1 VTIPVRQTDAEP
13 QEQATGEKDLE
24 LQSAALGGAPP
35 AGPEATPLTASSSR
49 DNGTSSSRRRR
60 RSEGCELTEQI
71 REEVGRLH
79 PHYGS
84 REISRRVGLSRK
96 VVIRALREMGLSTA
110 SKVGTQLSKLESYQ
124 EAIRLRVEKR
134 LTTTRI
140 LREIRELGYD
150 GGRTILG
157 QHVHELRSQQGLE
170 PTRVVKRRFETDP
183 GKEMQV
189 DWSPYRVSIAGCM
202 VMVHALGCLLCASR
216 KLFLRLFRDERQ
228 STLLEALASAF
239 EYFEGVAARL
249 VLDNMA
255 TAVLGRYGSER
266 QVLWHPRFLDF
277 ARHYGF
283 EPFACRPRD
292 PDRKGKKEKSFRLVY
307 DDFVKGTDFESW
319 DDLDSRRL
327 IWLDGTPGV
336 GNLRVHG
343 TTRRVVNEAWHEEQ
357 PLLIQLPD
365 QRFAVHEDGVRVVDA
380 DATLSMN
387 GTRYTVPSA
396 LAHRSVAVRIYAE
409 HFEVL
414 DHQGRVAFSR
424 TYVSDEDKGR
434 LQIDK
439 THYAAVPRR
448 PHGPGGERLDEALV
462 QRFPELASLVQGLR
476 LRFKSLAPIHYRA
489 LIRLSD
495 QYGEPAF
502 REAALRAQ
510 QYRRFDV
517 GAIERILTH
526 DHPLP
531 DYDRPMPLTGIG
543 PLVLGEVEVGSLDTY
558 GRLDVAP
565 VAVSE
570 PVATGEP
577 VVANEPV
584 DLAPAQDMSTPKA
597 APANDPSTEEPHH
610 GT

>member
-1 VTIPVRQTDAEP
+1 MTKATRATDDNPHQRRMDDKPPTSPSVPGDSTLPTEAAATREP
-13 QEQATGEKDLE
+13 PPTNGAASAKSQARST
-24 LQSAALGGAPP
+24 
-35 AGPEATPLTASSSR
+35 
-49 DNGTSSSRRRR
+49 SRRRSPS
-60 RSEGCELTEQI
+60 SEITEPT
-71 REEVGRLH
+71 REEIARLH

-84 REISRRVGLSRK
+84 REIARRVGLSRK
-96 VVIRALREMGLSTA
+96 VVIRVLRELGLSST
-110 SKVGTQLSKLESYQ
+110 STDEPQSNKLESFR
-124 EAIRLRVEKR
+124 EVIRLRVDKR

-140 LREIRELGYD
+140 LREIRALGYN

-157 QHVHELRSQQGLE
+157 KYVRELRSQQGLE
-170 PTRVVKRRFETDP
+170 PTRAVKRRFETGP

-189 DWSPYRVSIAGCM
+189 DWSPYRVSIAGCV

-216 KLFLRLFRDERQ
+216 KLYLRLYRDERQ
-228 STLLEALASAF
+228 STLLEAMASAF

-255 TAVLGRYGSER
+255 TAVLGRFGPER

-307 DDFVKGTDFESW
+307 DDFIKGTDFESW
-319 DDLDSRRL
+319 DDLDVRRKV
-327 IWLDGTPGV
+327 WLDETPGV

-343 TTRRVVNEAWHEEQ
+343 TTRRIVNEAWREER
-357 PLLIQLPD
+357 PFLIHLPGE
-365 QRFAVHEDGVRVVDA
+365 RFAVHEEGVRVVDA

-396 LAHRSVAVRIYAE
+396 LANRSVAVRIYAE

-414 DHQGRVAFSR
+414 NPQGRVAFSR
-424 TYVSDEDKGR
+424 AYVSDEEKGR

-439 THYAAVPRR
+439 THYAGVPRR
-448 PHGPGGERLDEALV
+448 PHVPGGERLDEALV

-476 LRFKSLAPIHYRA
+476 LRFKALAPIHYRA
-489 LIRLSD
+489 LIRLVER
-495 QYGEPAF
+495 YGEPAF

-510 QYRRFDV
+510 QYRRFDAV
-517 GAIERILTH
+517 AIERILTH

-531 DYDRPMPLTGIG
+531 DHDRPAPLTGIG
-543 PLVLGEVEVGSLDTY
+543 PLVLGEVEPGSLDTY
-558 GRLDVAP
+558 GCLD
-565 VAVSE
+565 
-570 PVATGEP
+570 
-577 VVANEPV
+577 
-584 DLAPAQDMSTPKA
+584 A
-597 APANDPSTEEPHH
+597 APAATDQPAATAAAVDPAPEQTTTMTAPAPAHSPSAEESHH